1 MFDTYFSELHI
12 LDPAHSTER
21 YKLHQQL
28 HPILD
33 DSLRK
38 CLTSF
43 YQGWSL
49 EPLDQW
55 KLKYPQLGPVF
66 NRSTIFKFLDICR
79 ASLYRNDPFT
89 VYVFFCTFSD
99 DCGTIMLHYARNY
112 NGMYLDE
119 PLNEVCFA
127 SLWYCRPWMCF
138 LITLKHLPVRFCLH
152 VGKHCPRW
160 PLSDAWDSIPGR
172 QYCSAPSGCCGD
184 LPVLMYGLSAV
195 MTLWFPRRSFKFYF
209 WGHLSAHR
217 CFTYH
222 R

>member
-1 MFDTYFSELHI
+1 MVLYYTKINHSPVCPFSSSDLFQLIIPVLVDTIWCAYMFDTYFSELHI

-55 KLKYPQLGPVF
+55 KMKYPQLGPVF

-127 SLWYCRPWMCF
+127 SL
-138 LITLKHLPVRFCLH
+138 
-152 VGKHCPRW
+152 
-160 PLSDAWDSIPGR
+160 
-172 QYCSAPSGCCGD
+172 
-184 LPVLMYGLSAV
+184 
-195 MTLWFPRRSFKFYF
+195 
-209 WGHLSAHR
+209 
-217 CFTYH
+217 
-222 R
+222 

>member
-1 MFDTYFSELHI
+1 MIDGAIRRLNQMDATIFSSGHPARWRHFLESDFAMNSLAGYNPELILTVYNQFVNVDYSVPSCQMLIIPVLVDTIWCAYMFDTYFSELHI

-21 YKLHQQL
+21 YKLPQQL

-55 KLKYPQLGPVF
+55 KMKYPQLGPVF
-66 NRSTIFKFLDICR
+66 N
-79 ASLYRNDPFT
+79 
-89 VYVFFCTFSD
+89 SD

-119 PLNEVCFA
+119 PLNEENIA
-127 SLWYCRPWMCF
+127 HAGHSLMLEILYLEGNTAALPQAVAEIF
-138 LITLKHLPVRFCLH
+138 L
-152 VGKHCPRW
+152 
-160 PLSDAWDSIPGR
+160 S
-172 QYCSAPSGCCGD
+172 
-184 LPVLMYGLSAV
+184 
-195 MTLWFPRRSFKFYF
+195 
-209 WGHLSAHR
+209 
-217 CFTYH
+217 
-222 R
+222 